1 MIKVFQFHE
10 HSVIFF
16 IVLTVLVSSAFLA
29 CVTHGVGLN
38 VKYWTLTNGCII
50 HCSECQSLSVRDTG
64 LPL

>member
-1 MIKVFQFHE
+1 M
-10 HSVIFF
+10 IFF

-50 HCSECQSLSVRDTG
+50 HSSECQSFSA
-64 LPL
+64 